1 MARALRV
8 EYPDAYYH
16 VINRGNY
23 REKIYL
29 NDRDKEKFI
38 EYLEK
43 AAFEFLLDPF
53 NDLISCR
60 RRCYI

>member
-1 MARALRV
+1 MTRPLRV

-23 REKIYL
+23 QENIYL

-38 EYLEK
+38 EYREK
-43 AAFEFLLDPF
+43 TAERFRLFFTATAWWA
-53 NDLISCR
+53 I
-60 RRCYI
+60 II